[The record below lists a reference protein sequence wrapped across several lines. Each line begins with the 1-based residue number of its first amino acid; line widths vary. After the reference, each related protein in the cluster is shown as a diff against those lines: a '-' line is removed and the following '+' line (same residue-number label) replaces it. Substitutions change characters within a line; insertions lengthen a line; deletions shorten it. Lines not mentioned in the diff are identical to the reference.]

1 MKKRGLIERLEH
13 EPVICAEGFLFE
25 AERRGYLASGEFV
38 PELALENPEALKNI
52 HIDFQHAGSD
62 VVEAFTYNGHRE
74 KMRVIGKE
82 DLLEPL
88 NRAAL
93 RIAKEVADNPGTEK
107 EKNLLAGNIS
117 NTNIHP
123 VDFRRNI
130 ITENVRLNELVGKE
144 FFVGNIKLKG
154 HDLCRPCKYLQDKLR
169 QNNFVKEF
177 LHTGGLRCEILT
189 SGKINVGDI
198 IKQKND

>member
-1 MKKRGLIERLEH
+1 MGKVIEIGIANIKGNQIQN
-13 EPVICAEGFLFE
+13 VNK
-25 AERRGYLASGEFV
+25 V
-38 PELALENPEALKNI
+38 EALKGKGLQNDRKFSENNQKKRQVTLIEIENI
-52 HIDFQHAGSD
+52 NHF
-62 VVEAFTYNGHRE
+62 N
-74 KMRVIGKE
+74 
-82 DLLEPL
+82 
-88 NRAAL
+88 
-93 RIAKEVADNPGTEK
+93 
-107 EKNLLAGNIS
+107 NIS

-154 HDLCRPCKYLQDKLR
+154 HDLCRPCKYLQDKLK